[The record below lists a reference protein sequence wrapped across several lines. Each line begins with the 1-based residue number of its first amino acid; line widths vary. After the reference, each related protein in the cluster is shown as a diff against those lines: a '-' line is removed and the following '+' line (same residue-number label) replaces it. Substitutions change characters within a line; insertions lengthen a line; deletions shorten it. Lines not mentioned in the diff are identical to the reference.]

1 MVPIEHH
8 APGSGAEPC
17 LIFGIDINLPLGYH
31 QFKFIVDG
39 KWRHDDALPVVQD
52 PLGNLNNWVHVP
64 TQQQQQHLQQQQQQQ
79 QHVDGPGGG
88 AAGVHL
94 PLDAAGML
102 VHAMGA
108 TVGMQQHGGAS
119 GGAGGGDVSMDWA
132 SSPTSALPP
141 HLALETDRMITVKR
155 IGDFFMAHTAYEL
168 IPESGRVIVLD
179 ADLTLK
185 QAFHALYEQR
195 ISSAPLWD
203 NIRRQIV
210 GMISPSD
217 FIVLQRLFSA
227 RGAGAAELDI
237 ERQTIRGLRE
247 SAMPEGFV
255 RPLLFCE
262 PSDSL
267 SSCVMTLT
275 QGAVSAIP
283 VLHYEGA
290 DDEEEED
297 EEDEDDEEAAVA
309 AAKKPRGTHIQ
320 SPAFGATP
328 SRTSAPGSRG
338 SGLPVILHLATLSD
352 IFGMLVRY
360 FHSSMATLPL
370 LGHPIGAL
378 GIGTWAT
385 QSIEDGG
392 RGGIHTIGLDTPL
405 SATLQLLITAD
416 VGALPVVDA
425 TGAVQEVYGRS
436 DIIALALDSAYS
448 TIDWETTSV
457 SQALTH
463 VHDAVARST
472 AAGKASGALASRSAL
487 ITKAETLRGV
497 IERLSLSVRTQLK
510 ETSPPNLF
518 TSTCVCVCECVYS
531 RHLRIHANWCVC
543 AEPRSD
549 IVCREHI
556 FCLFLGF
563 FFGFLFLS
571 RVHVLLVSLYSTT
584 LHSSFA
590 FPGFHCRA
598 CVELSAW
605 TPLHVTL
612 RESSRFAMS
621 PVSSSAWC
629 DVHLYRF
636 AQVLLI

>member
-1 MVPIEHH
+1 
-8 APGSGAEPC
+8 
-17 LIFGIDINLPLGYH
+17 
-31 QFKFIVDG
+31 
-39 KWRHDDALPVVQD
+39 
-52 PLGNLNNWVHVP
+52 
-64 TQQQQQHLQQQQQQQ
+64 
-79 QHVDGPGGG
+79 
-88 AAGVHL
+88 
-94 PLDAAGML
+94 
-102 VHAMGA
+102 
-108 TVGMQQHGGAS
+108 
-119 GGAGGGDVSMDWA
+119 MDWT
-132 SSPTSALPP
+132 SSPSALPP

-155 IGDFFMAHTAYEL
+155 IGDFFTTHTAYEL
-168 IPESGRVIVLD
+168 IPESGKVIVLD

-203 NIRRQIV
+203 NVRKQIV

-227 RGAGAAELDI
+227 RGAGTAELDI

-255 RPLLFCE
+255 RPLLSCE

-275 QGAVSAIP
+275 QGAVSSIP
-283 VLHYEGA
+283 VLHYDGA
-290 DDEEEED
+290 EDEEEEEED
-297 EEDEDDEEAAVA
+297 EEAAVSAAA
-309 AAKKPRGTHIQ
+309 AAKKPRGAHVR
-320 SPAFGATP
+320 SPAFGAP
-328 SRTSAPGSRG
+328 SSRTSAPESRG

-360 FHSSMATLPL
+360 FHSSIASLPL

-385 QSIEDGG
+385 HSIEDGG

-405 SATLQLLITAD
+405 STTLQLLINAD

-463 VHDAVARST
+463 VHDAVARTT
-472 AAGKASGALASRSAL
+472 AAGKASGTLASRSAL

-497 IERLSLSVRTQLK
+497 IERLSLSVRI
-510 ETSPPNLF
+510 P
-518 TSTCVCVCECVYS
+518 ECS
-531 RHLRIHANWCVC
+531 LPC
-543 AEPRSD
+543 AHTR
-549 IVCREHI
+549 
-556 FCLFLGF
+556 CL
-563 FFGFLFLS
+563 
-571 RVHVLLVSLYSTT
+571 YT
-584 LHSSFA
+584 
-590 FPGFHCRA
+590 
-598 CVELSAW
+598 
-605 TPLHVTL
+605 
-612 RESSRFAMS
+612 
-621 PVSSSAWC
+621 
-629 DVHLYRF
+629 
-636 AQVLLI
+636 